1 MIVASPHLPCK
12 RPVRTAASR
21 ATRLCRLSIRVVL
34 ACMTTYLPVATEAL
48 HAATAVERRDTIL
61 GTGGDV
67 QTGRDPAT
75 GDTIMQVTPPPP
87 PLQPQYQTP
96 LIIAPEIRLDGTPYV
111 PAPPSQGTNPPDRI
125 RERGIPHDLP
135 RHDNDTIR

>member
-12 RPVRTAASR
+12 RPVVAATARMA
-21 ATRLCRLSIRVVL
+21 RLCNTTICMVVVF
-34 ACMTTYLPVATEAL
+34 AATCLPVDTGDL

-67 QTGRDPAT
+67 QTGREPAT

-135 RHDNDTIR
+135 RHDNDAIR